1 MTRRVVLSGEPDQ
14 TLPPF
19 GQRLV
24 LTPNPRAARALGVKP
39 VSLDLYAR
47 RCLRPH
53 GLLVAS
59 ELVRQHALREAARAV
74 IDPPDL
80 PGYTRAVR
88 GTVQEVLRAGFP
100 YRDPGTNPDSLSDG
114 LSERARGTLEV
125 ARHYHDALRAERLID
140 FLDQD
145 VSLPFP
151 TLTPPP
157 PVGRVLG

>member
-1 MTRRVVLSGEPDQ
+1 MTRRVVLSGEPDEA
-14 TLPPF
+14 LPPF
-19 GQRLV
+19 GQGLV

-59 ELVRQHALREAARAV
+59 ELVRQHALREAVRAV
-74 IDPPDL
+74 MDPPDL

-100 YRDPGTNPDSLSDG
+100 YKDSGED
-114 LSERARGTLEV
+114 LSERARGTLSV
-125 ARHYHDALRAERLID
+125 ARY
-140 FLDQD
+140 
-145 VSLPFP
+145 
-151 TLTPPP
+151 
-157 PVGRVLG
+157 